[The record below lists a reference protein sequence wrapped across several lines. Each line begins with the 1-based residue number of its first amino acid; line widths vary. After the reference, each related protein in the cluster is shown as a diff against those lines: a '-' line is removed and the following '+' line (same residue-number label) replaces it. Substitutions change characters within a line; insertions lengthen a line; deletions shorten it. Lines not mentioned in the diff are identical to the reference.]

1 MPHMRPLARLAACA
15 VAASAAWAA
24 VGWTAREESLPA
36 ANSTMVRAARSP
48 RACCGG
54 FAVTG
59 PKRGARPGNGRT
71 RSGVRAVMLLWPLG
85 VCDADR
91 VHRGDYPVAAT
102 QAFKG
107 QRAVVVG
114 ATKGIGR
121 GIAMHLAR
129 EGATV
134 LAASRS
140 RERGEALVRE
150 MRAASPVGTA
160 TEGEGG
166 WSHAYVPLD
175 AFSLASCAEFVE
187 EVTAR
192 AERAGGH
199 GGVDMLVLTQGMA
212 TLQGYTPTAEG
223 LDEKVRV

>member
-1 MPHMRPLARLAACA
+1 MPHMWPLARLAACA

-24 VGWTAREESLPA
+24 AGWTAREESLPA

-48 RACCGG
+48 RACRGG

-59 PKRGARPGNGRT
+59 PKCRARPGNG
-71 RSGVRAVMLLWPLG
+71 APAAACALLWPLG

-91 VHRGDYPVAAT
+91 VRRGDYPVAPT

-175 AFSLASCAEFVE
+175 AFSLAWCAEFVE

>member
-1 MPHMRPLARLAACA
+1 MRSRSVGGVGSGWLDGARGEPARSKLHDGARCPLASRLPRWVCRDLPQARSPPWQRAPAAACA
-15 VAASAAWAA
+15 
-24 VGWTAREESLPA
+24 
-36 ANSTMVRAARSP
+36 
-48 RACCGG
+48 
-54 FAVTG
+54 
-59 PKRGARPGNGRT
+59 
-71 RSGVRAVMLLWPLG
+71 LLWPLG

-160 TEGEGG
+160 TEREGG